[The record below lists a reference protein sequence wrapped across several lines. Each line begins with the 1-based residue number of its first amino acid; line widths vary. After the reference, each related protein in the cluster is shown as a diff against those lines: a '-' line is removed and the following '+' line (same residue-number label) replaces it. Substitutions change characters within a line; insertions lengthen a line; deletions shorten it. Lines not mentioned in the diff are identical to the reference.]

1 MEVFLEKF
9 RTVVKF
15 SLAAKI
21 CLVLFS
27 IFSLFHFAVIIGIL
41 FFDIVPLDFLWGG
54 QMKTKEE
61 LFVFEIISFLVQV
74 LCLWVLSVKVKLTHL
89 NKSNLMA
96 DIVIWILCAIFF
108 LNTIG
113 NLVAKT
119 WLETL
124 LGTPITAI
132 LFVLLFRIGIEKK
145 SNLSN

>member
-1 MEVFLEKF
+1 MEVYLEKI
-9 RTVVKF
+9 RKVVKF

-54 QMKTKEE
+54 QMKTKDE
-61 LFVFEIISFLVQV
+61 LLVFEIISFVVQV
-74 LCLWVLSVKVKLTHL
+74 LCLWVLNVKVKLARL
-89 NKSNLMA
+89 NKTNLIA
-96 DIVIWILCAIFF
+96 DILIWILCVVFF
-108 LNTIG
+108 INTIG
-113 NLVAKT
+113 NLIAKT

-145 SNLSN
+145 SNLPN